1 MKIIKKYGTALLIKY
16 KIFKDKRGFF
26 YSSFNS
32 DDFKKIT
39 KLKKTNFLQ
48 ENFSYSKKNVIR
60 GMHYQTKP
68 FEQGKLIRVISG
80 EILDV
85 IININRNSR
94 FYLKKY
100 YINLRENDQ
109 KLLWVPAGYAHGFL
123 SKKNGTLVQY
133 ITNNIYSKKHEC
145 SFKWNDP
152 NLNIKW
158 GIKKAILS
166 KKDT

>member
-1 MKIIKKYGTALLIKY
+1 M
-16 KIFKDKRGFF
+16 
-26 YSSFNS
+26 
-32 DDFKKIT
+32 
-39 KLKKTNFLQ
+39 Q
-48 ENFSYSKKNVIR
+48 ENFSYSVKNVIR

-68 FEQGKLIRVISG
+68 YEQGKLIRVING

-85 IININRNSR
+85 IININRNSK

-109 KLLWVPAGYAHGFL
+109 NLLWVPTGYAHGFL
-123 SKKNGTLVQY
+123 SKKKGTLVQY
-133 ITNNIYSKKHEC
+133 LTNNKYSKNHER
-145 SFKWNDP
+145 SLKWNDK

-166 KKDT
+166 KKDS

>member
-32 DDFKKIT
+32 EEFKKIT
-39 KLKKTNFLQ
+39 KSKKTNFLQ

-68 FEQGKLIRVISG
+68 YEQGKLIRVISG

-94 FYLKKY
+94 LYLKKY

-133 ITNNIYSKKHEC
+133 ITNNKYSKKHEC

-152 NLNIKW
+152 SLNIKW
-158 GIKKAILS
+158 GIRKAILS
-166 KKDT
+166 NKDT